1 MSEELNPSTEE
12 TTSTDVAASETPA
25 TENASEA
32 PAEVSAEAEAP
43 VAAASETPATEN
55 ANEAPAEVSAEA
67 EAPVAAA
74 APAQPEAA
82 PASSAPAE
90 GNVPLGPSEYVPD
103 PHAGG
108 RSRRTSINADIN
120 DIHYKNVPLL
130 ARFIDQR
137 GRILSR
143 RKTRVSA
150 VMQRRVVKAIKLAR
164 HLALLPYTADQ
175 TRVVR
180 KRR

>member
-1 MSEELNPSTEE
+1 MSEELNPTTEE
-12 TTSTDVAASETPA
+12 TTSNEVTAETTTTSEA
-25 TENASEA
+25 ASEA
-32 PAEVSAEAEAP
+32 PVAEAETTTEAEAP
-43 VAAASETPATEN
+43 
-55 ANEAPAEVSAEA
+55 
-67 EAPVAAA
+67 
-74 APAQPEAA
+74 AQTEAA
-82 PASSAPAE
+82 PSSASAEDSASAEEENVGE
-90 GNVPLGPSEYVPD
+90 GNVVPLGPSEYVAD
-103 PHAGG
+103 PQAGG
-108 RSRRTSINADIN
+108 RSRRTSVNADIN
-120 DIHYKNVPLL
+120 DIDYKNVALL
-130 ARFIDQR
+130 SRFIDQR

>member
-1 MSEELNPSTEE
+1 MSEELNPTTEE
-12 TTSTDVAASETPA
+12 TTTTEVAAETATPNEAASETPV
-25 TENASEA
+25 TENAPEA
-32 PAEVSAEAEAP
+32 SAEVSVAAEVSAEATA
-43 VAAASETPATEN
+43 PAT
-55 ANEAPAEVSAEA
+55 AEAPAQD
-67 EAPVAAA
+67 AP
-74 APAQPEAA
+74 
-82 PASSAPAE
+82 PASSTPAE

-103 PHAGG
+103 PQAGG
-108 RSRRTSINADIN
+108 RSRRSGVNADIN

-130 ARFIDQR
+130 TRFIDQR